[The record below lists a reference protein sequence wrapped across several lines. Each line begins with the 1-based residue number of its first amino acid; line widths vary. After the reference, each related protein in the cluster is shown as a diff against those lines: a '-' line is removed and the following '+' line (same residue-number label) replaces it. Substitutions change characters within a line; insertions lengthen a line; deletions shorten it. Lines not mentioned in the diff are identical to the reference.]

1 VGNPWVPASD
11 ALHEAGIPAGATRR
25 AIMLC
30 RHEIVRGLGDEE
42 RRFVERCQILAVF
55 LFLAILAA
63 VVLWTAVAPDDPPQA
78 DAVPVIAV
86 QAAGADADD
95 HPRAP

>member
-1 VGNPWVPASD
+1 MLFTSPAF
-11 ALHEAGIPAGATRR
+11 PPGAMRR

-30 RHEIVRGLGDEE
+30 RHEMVRELGDAE

-55 LFLAILAA
+55 LFLAIRAG
-63 VVLWTAVAPDDPPQA
+63 VVPWSAVAPADPPQA
-78 DAVPVIAV
+78 DAAPGVAV
-86 QAAGADADD
+86 QAAAGGDGDD